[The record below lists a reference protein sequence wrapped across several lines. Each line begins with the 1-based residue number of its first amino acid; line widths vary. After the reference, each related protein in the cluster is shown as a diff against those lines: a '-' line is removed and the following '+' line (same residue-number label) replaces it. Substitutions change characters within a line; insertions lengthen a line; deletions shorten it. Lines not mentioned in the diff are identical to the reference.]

1 MISAFLNSVKIPE
14 LRRRILFTLAVIV
27 IVRLGAA
34 ITTPGV
40 NQGVLQEWFRTSLS
54 QRTGGGLAALFN
66 LFSGGALENCAVFSL
81 GIMPYIS
88 ASIMMQ
94 LLTAVIPQ
102 LGRLARE
109 DGGRQKIMQLTR
121 YTTLVLCIFQGYLL
135 ALSFQH
141 PESYHTMLP
150 GITDTIRQ
158 LGVPLVDDL
167 GWKFR
172 IVTVVS
178 LTTGTLVL
186 MWLGDQITE
195 RGIGNGISL
204 IITIGIVAR
213 LPAALVQAW
222 KTFVPSG
229 QGASQVNPMVLVL
242 LVLVLIFVIAA
253 VIAITQGVRKIT
265 VQYAKRVVG
274 RKMYGGQTQYMP
286 LKVNYAGVMP
296 IIFAWALLLFPATIV
311 SYGFKNSPTANR
323 IAAALSTGWPHYV
336 ALAAM
341 IFFFSYFWVA
351 TQFQPTQIADDL
363 KKYGGYIPGVRPGK
377 PTADFLD
384 YTMTRLTFAGAI
396 FLTLIAVFPSLLSQW
411 LNVPVITAQF
421 FGGTSLLIIVGVMLD
436 TMRQVE
442 THLIQRHY
450 DGFLRKGRI
459 RGRSFD
465 RAAYARGEAVEQWH
479 PHLVWCGYCRAR
491 DCRGRDLSLWAIGEK
506 AACSSRP
513 ARFRQRNSGGNDY
526 AALRD
531 SRDFTRGDSAA

>member
-1 MISAFLNSVKIPE
+1 MVSAFLNTVKIPE

-27 IVRLGAA
+27 LVRLGAA

-121 YTTLVLCIFQGYLL
+121 YATVGLCIFQGYLL

-150 GITDTIRQ
+150 GITDTIRN

-178 LTTGTLVL
+178 LTTGTLLL

-204 IITIGIVAR
+204 IITVGIVAR
-213 LPAALVQAW
+213 LPAALAQAW
-222 KTFVPSG
+222 KTFVPSAQTG
-229 QGASQVNPMVLVL
+229 SSQVNPMVLVL
-242 LVLVLIFVIAA
+242 LVFFLIVVIAA
-253 VIAITQGVRKIT
+253 VITITQGVRKIT

-296 IIFAWALLLFPATIV
+296 IIFAWAILLFPTQILGFA
-311 SYGFKNSPTANR
+311 FKNSRVAKQ
-323 IAAALSTGWPHYV
+323 IADMLSTGWVHY
-336 ALAAM
+336 AFLAAM

-351 TQFQPTQIADDL
+351 TQFQPSQIADDL

-377 PTADFLD
+377 PTSDFLD
-384 YTMTRLTFAGAI
+384 FTMTRLTFAGAI
-396 FLTLIAVFPSLLSQW
+396 FLTLIAILPSLLSQG
-411 LNVPVITAQF
+411 LHVPQITAQF
-421 FGGTSLLIIVGVMLD
+421 FGGTSLLIIVGVILD

-465 RAAYARGEAVEQWH
+465 RASYSRGEAAGSGA
-479 PHLVWCGYCRAR
+479 LVWLYVGI
-491 DCRGRDLSLWAIGEK
+491 AIIVIGGV
-506 AACSSRP
+506 AA
-513 ARFRQRNSGGNDY
+513 F
-526 AALRD
+526 L
-531 SRDFTRGDSAA
+531 

>member
-1 MISAFLNSVKIPE
+1 MVSAFLNSVKIPE

-40 NQGVLQEWFRTSLS
+40 NQAVLQAWFSS
-54 QRTGGGLAALFN
+54 SAKGAGGGIGALFN
-66 LFSGGALENCAVFSL
+66 LFSGGALENCAIFSL

-102 LGRLARE
+102 LSRLARE

-121 YTTLVLCIFQGYLL
+121 YATVVLCIFQGYML
-135 ALSFQH
+135 AVSFQH
-141 PESYHTMLP
+141 PESYHIVLG
-150 GITDTIRQ
+150 GIGDTIQR
-158 LGVPLVDDL
+158 LGVPLVEDP
-167 GWKFR
+167 GMTFR
-172 IVTVVS
+172 IVTVIS
-178 LTTGTLVL
+178 LTSGTLFL

-213 LPAALVQAW
+213 LPAALAQAW
-222 KTFVPSG
+222 KTFVPSAETG
-229 QGASQVNPMVLVL
+229 TSQVNPAILVL
-242 LVLVLIFVIAA
+242 MVAFLFVVIAA

-265 VQYAKRVVG
+265 VQYAKRVIG

-296 IIFAWALLLFPATIV
+296 IIFAWALLLFPTTIV
-311 SYGFKNSPTANR
+311 SYAFPQSPTAAR
-323 IAAALSTGWPHYV
+323 IASALNNGWPHYAV
-336 ALAAM
+336 LAGM

-351 TQFQPTQIADDL
+351 TQFQPAQIADDL

-377 PTADFLD
+377 PTADYLD
-384 YTMTRLTFAGAI
+384 FTMTRLTFAGAI
-396 FLTLIAVFPSLLSQW
+396 FLTLIAILPALMSQT
-411 LNVPVITAQF
+411 LNVPQITAQF
-421 FGGTSLLIIVGVMLD
+421 FGGTSLLIIVGVILD

-465 RAAYARGEAVEQWH
+465 RAAYSRGEAAGQGALMWLYVFIAIIVIAGVAIF
-479 PHLVWCGYCRAR
+479 LYGAR
-491 DCRGRDLSLWAIGEK
+491 
-506 AACSSRP
+506 
-513 ARFRQRNSGGNDY
+513 
-526 AALRD
+526 
-531 SRDFTRGDSAA
+531 

>member
-1 MISAFLNSVKIPE
+1 MVSAFLNTVKIPE
-14 LRRRILFTLAVIV
+14 LRRRILFTLAVVV

-40 NQGVLQEWFRTSLS
+40 NQAVLQEWFRTSLS
-54 QRTGGGLAALFN
+54 QRTGGGLGALFN
-66 LFSGGALENCAVFSL
+66 LSRGGALENGAIFSL

-121 YTTLVLCIFQGYLL
+121 YTTLGLCLFQGYLL
-135 ALSFQH
+135 AVSFQH

-150 GITDTIRQ
+150 GIMDTIRN
-158 LGVPLVDDL
+158 LGIPLVDDL

-172 IVTVVS
+172 IITVIS
-178 LTTGTLVL
+178 LTTGTLLL
-186 MWLGDQITE
+186 MWMGDQITE

-213 LPAALVQAW
+213 LPAALAQAW
-222 KTFVPSG
+222 KTFVPSAQSG
-229 QGASQVNPMVLVL
+229 SQVNPMVLVL
-242 LVLVLIFVIAA
+242 LVLVLVFVIAA

-323 IAAALSTGWPHYV
+323 IAAALSTGWLHYV
-336 ALAAM
+336 VLAAM

-351 TQFQPTQIADDL
+351 TQFQPSQIADDL

-377 PTADFLD
+377 STADFLD
-384 YTMTRLTFAGAI
+384 FTMTRLTFAGAI
-396 FLTLIAVFPSLLSQW
+396 FLTIIAVLPSLLSQS
-411 LNVPVITAQF
+411 LHVPTVTAQF

-450 DGFLRKGRI
+450 DGFLRKGRV
-459 RGRSFD
+459 RGGFTGRS
-465 RAAYARGEAVEQWH
+465 AYVRGEA
-479 PHLVWCGYCRAR
+479 
-491 DCRGRDLSLWAIGEK
+491 
-506 AACSSRP
+506 
-513 ARFRQRNSGGNDY
+513 
-526 AALRD
+526 
-531 SRDFTRGDSAA
+531 

>member
-1 MISAFLNSVKIPE
+1 MVSAFLNTVKIPE
-14 LRRRILFTLAVIV
+14 LRRRIFFTLAVIV
-27 IVRLGAA
+27 LVRLGAA
-34 ITTPGV
+34 ITAPGV
-40 NQGVLQEWFRTSLS
+40 SQAVLQEWFRTAS
-54 QRTGGGLAALFN
+54 RHAGGGLAALFN

-158 LGVPLVDDL
+158 LGIPLVDDL

-172 IVTVVS
+172 IITVVS
-178 LTTGTLVL
+178 LTTGTLLL

-213 LPAALVQAW
+213 LPAGLVQAW

-242 LVLVLIFVIAA
+242 LVLVLVFVIAA

-351 TQFQPTQIADDL
+351 TQFQPSQIADDL
-363 KKYGGYIPGVRPGK
+363 KKYGGYIPGVRAGK
-377 PTADFLD
+377 PTAELLD

-396 FLTLIAVFPSLLSQW
+396 FLTIIAVLPSLLSQS
-411 LNVPVITAQF
+411 LHVPTVTAQF
-421 FGGTSLLIIVGVMLD
+421 FGGTSLLIIVGVILD

-450 DGFLRKGRI
+450 DGFLRKGRV
-459 RGRSFD
+459 RGGFTGRS
-465 RAAYARGEAVEQWH
+465 AYVRGEAAAQRTLMWLYV
-479 PHLVWCGYCRAR
+479 GI
-491 DCRGRDLSLWAIGEK
+491 AIIVIGGV
-506 AACSSRP
+506 AAFLASM
-513 ARFRQRNSGGNDY
+513 
-526 AALRD
+526 
-531 SRDFTRGDSAA
+531 

>member
-1 MISAFLNSVKIPE
+1 MVSAFLNTVKIPE
-14 LRRRILFTLAVIV
+14 LRRRILFTLAVVV

-40 NQGVLQEWFRTSLS
+40 NQAVLQAWFNTSMS
-54 QRTGGGLAALFN
+54 QRTGGGIAALFN
-66 LFSGGALENCAVFSL
+66 LFSGGALENFAVFSL

-121 YTTLVLCIFQGYLL
+121 YTTGGLCIFQGYLL

-141 PESYHTMLP
+141 PESYHVMLP
-150 GITDTIRQ
+150 GITDTIRN
-158 LGVPLVDDL
+158 LGIPLVDDL
-167 GWKFR
+167 GWRFR
-172 IVTVVS
+172 IVTVIS
-178 LTTGTLVL
+178 LTTGTLLL
-186 MWLGDQITE
+186 MWMGDQITE

-213 LPAALVQAW
+213 LPAALAQAW
-222 KTFVPSG
+222 KTFVPSAQTG
-229 QGASQVNPMVLVL
+229 SSQVN
-242 LVLVLIFVIAA
+242 
-253 VIAITQGVRKIT
+253 
-265 VQYAKRVVG
+265 
-274 RKMYGGQTQYMP
+274 
-286 LKVNYAGVMP
+286 P

-311 SYGFKNSPTANR
+311 QYGFRNSPTAAK
-323 IAAALSTGWPHYV
+323 IASGLSTGWPHYV
-336 ALAAM
+336 ALGAM

-351 TQFQPTQIADDL
+351 TQFQPSQIADDL

-377 PTADFLD
+377 PTSEFLD
-384 YTMTRLTFAGAI
+384 FTMTRLTFAGAV
-396 FLTLIAVFPSLLSQW
+396 FLTLIAVLPSLLSQG
-411 LNVPVITAQF
+411 LNVPIITAQF

-465 RAAYARGEAVEQWH
+465 TRAAYNRGEAAAQGTLMWLYVAIAV
-479 PHLVWCGYCRAR
+479 LVIGGVAIFLY
-491 DCRGRDLSLWAIGEK
+491 GR
-506 AACSSRP
+506 
-513 ARFRQRNSGGNDY
+513 
-526 AALRD
+526 
-531 SRDFTRGDSAA
+531 

>member
-1 MISAFLNSVKIPE
+1 MVSAFLNTVKIPE

-40 NQGVLQEWFRTSLS
+40 NQAVLQEWFRTS
-54 QRTGGGLAALFN
+54 TTTGGGGLAALFN

-109 DGGRQKIMQLTR
+109 EGGRQKIMQMTR
-121 YTTLVLCIFQGYLL
+121 YATVGLCIFQGYLL

-141 PESYHTMLP
+141 PESYHTILG
-150 GITDTIRQ
+150 GISETIRNI
-158 LGVPLVDDL
+158 GIPLVDDL

-172 IVTVVS
+172 IITVIS
-178 LTTGTLVL
+178 LTTGTLLL

-242 LVLVLIFVIAA
+242 LVLVLVFVIAA

-311 SYGFKNSPTANR
+311 SYGFK
-323 IAAALSTGWPHYV
+323 Y
-336 ALAAM
+336 
-341 IFFFSYFWVA
+341 
-351 TQFQPTQIADDL
+351 
-363 KKYGGYIPGVRPGK
+363 
-377 PTADFLD
+377 
-384 YTMTRLTFAGAI
+384 
-396 FLTLIAVFPSLLSQW
+396 
-411 LNVPVITAQF
+411 
-421 FGGTSLLIIVGVMLD
+421 
-436 TMRQVE
+436 
-442 THLIQRHY
+442 
-450 DGFLRKGRI
+450 
-459 RGRSFD
+459 
-465 RAAYARGEAVEQWH
+465 
-479 PHLVWCGYCRAR
+479 
-491 DCRGRDLSLWAIGEK
+491 
-506 AACSSRP
+506 
-513 ARFRQRNSGGNDY
+513 
-526 AALRD
+526 
-531 SRDFTRGDSAA
+531 

>member
-1 MISAFLNSVKIPE
+1 MVSAFLNSVKIPE

-27 IVRLGAA
+27 IVRLGAV

-40 NQGVLQEWFRTSLS
+40 NQAVLQEWFHSALTDK
-54 QRTGGGLAALFN
+54 TGGGVAALFN
-66 LFSGGALENCAVFSL
+66 LFSGGALENCAIFSL

-109 DGGRQKIMQLTR
+109 DGGRQKIMQYTR
-121 YTTLVLCIFQGYLL
+121 YATVMLCLFQGYLL
-135 ALSFQH
+135 AISFQH
-141 PESYHTMLP
+141 PESYHSMLP
-150 GITDTIRQ
+150 GITDTIAR
-158 LGVPLVDDL
+158 LGIPLVEDT
-167 GWKFR
+167 GWTFR
-172 IVTVVS
+172 IVTVIS
-178 LTTGTLVL
+178 LTTGTLFL

-213 LPAALVQAW
+213 LPAALAQAW
-222 KTFVPSG
+222 KTFVPSSQTG
-229 QGASQVNPMVLVL
+229 TSQVNPAILVL
-242 LVLVLIFVIAA
+242 MVAFLFIVIAG
-253 VIAITQGVRKIT
+253 VITITQGVRKVT

-296 IIFAWALLLFPATIV
+296 IIFAWALLLFPNTIV
-311 SYGFKNSPTANR
+311 TWAFPNSPTAR
-323 IAAALSTGWPHYV
+323 QISELLSTGWLHYTI
-336 ALAAM
+336 LAAM

-351 TQFQPTQIADDL
+351 TQFQPAQIADDL

-377 PTADFLD
+377 PTSEFLD
-384 YTMTRLTFAGAI
+384 FTMTRLTFAGAF
-396 FLTLIAVFPSLLSQW
+396 FLTLIAVLPQLLSHG

-459 RGRSFD
+459 RGRTFD
-465 RAAYARGEAVEQWH
+465 RASYSRGEAAEHGILMWLYVGIAV
-479 PHLVWCGYCRAR
+479 LVIAGVAIFLY
-491 DCRGRDLSLWAIGEK
+491 GR
-506 AACSSRP
+506 
-513 ARFRQRNSGGNDY
+513 
-526 AALRD
+526 
-531 SRDFTRGDSAA
+531 

>member
-1 MISAFLNSVKIPE
+1 MVSAFLNTVKIPE

-27 IVRLGAA
+27 IVRLRAA

-40 NQGVLQEWFRTSLS
+40 NQAVLQEWFRTS
-54 QRTGGGLAALFN
+54 TTTGGGGLAALFN

-109 DGGRQKIMQLTR
+109 EGGRQKIMQMTR
-121 YTTLVLCIFQGYLL
+121 YATVGLCIFQGYLL

-141 PESYHTMLP
+141 PESYHTILG
-150 GITDTIRQ
+150 GISETIRNI
-158 LGVPLVDDL
+158 GIPLVDDL

-172 IVTVVS
+172 IITVIS

-222 KTFVPSG
+222 KSFVPSG

-242 LVLVLIFVIAA
+242 LVLVRVFVIAA

-286 LKVNYAGVMP
+286 LKVTYAGVMP

-323 IAAALSTGWPHYV
+323 IASALSTGWPHYV
-336 ALAAM
+336 
-341 IFFFSYFWVA
+341 
-351 TQFQPTQIADDL
+351 
-363 KKYGGYIPGVRPGK
+363 
-377 PTADFLD
+377 
-384 YTMTRLTFAGAI
+384 
-396 FLTLIAVFPSLLSQW
+396 
-411 LNVPVITAQF
+411 
-421 FGGTSLLIIVGVMLD
+421 
-436 TMRQVE
+436 
-442 THLIQRHY
+442 
-450 DGFLRKGRI
+450 
-459 RGRSFD
+459 
-465 RAAYARGEAVEQWH
+465 
-479 PHLVWCGYCRAR
+479 
-491 DCRGRDLSLWAIGEK
+491 
-506 AACSSRP
+506 
-513 ARFRQRNSGGNDY
+513 
-526 AALRD
+526 
-531 SRDFTRGDSAA
+531 